1 MKITGLDLLIIFGY
15 LAATVIIGL
24 LLRKRARQ
32 DNEAYL
38 LGGKKLPWYMLG
50 LSNASD
56 MFDISGTMWMVTI
69 CFVYGMNS
77 VWIPWL
83 WPCFNQIFLM
93 MYLSRWLRRSGAST
107 GAEWLQTR
115 FGTGPAVQ
123 ASHTVVVAFAVIS
136 CLGFMAYGFVGL
148 GKFIEIFIPWEAVA
162 PYLPFDI
169 PAQYVGHF
177 YGILFTLFA
186 VFYSVLGGMSGIVL
200 GDVIMYSLMTI
211 AAFSVAGI
219 AMHHLSLR
227 PLAVPEGWLSPFF
240 SWNWSLD
247 WTNLIAEANQKIT
260 ADGFS
265 PFGFFFM
272 MMLFK
277 GALASLAGPAPNY
290 DMQKILSTRSPEEA
304 SKMSGFVSVVLMPIR
319 YAMIIGF
326 TVLALLYYDQLN
338 LRDATGAVDFE
349 KILPAAI
356 NQFIPVG
363 LMGIVLAGLLAAF
376 MGTFAGTL
384 NAAQAYIVNDIY
396 LKYIRP
402 QASART
408 TVSMNYIVGISVVAI
423 SIVLGLFA
431 GDVNTILQW
440 IVSALYGGYVAAN
453 VLRWYWWRFNANGFF
468 WGMLTGTVAALI
480 LPLVTDGLPLYWFP
494 LLFLVSLAGS
504 IAGTLSAP
512 PTDMETL
519 KKFYQTVRPWGFW
532 KPVHEAV
539 VADTPG
545 FQGNPDFKLDI
556 FNVFVGIVSQIGMA
570 LLPMYLILGQ
580 TRALLVTVAVL
591 LLCALILKR
600 SWWDRLTPDAP
611 AAPPPAGPEGGEK
624 VWRTIV

>member
-1 MKITGLDLLIIFGY
+1 MKLTGIDLFIIFGY
-15 LAATVIIGL
+15 LTATVLIGL
-24 LLRKRARQ
+24 AMRKRARKSK
-32 DNEAYL
+32 EAYL

-56 MFDISGTMWMVTI
+56 MFDISGTMWMVTL

-115 FGTGPAVQ
+115 FGNGPGTQ
-123 ASHTVVVAFAVIS
+123 ASHTVVVAFAVIG

-148 GKFIEIFIPWEAVA
+148 GKFIEIFIPWQIVA
-162 PYLPFDI
+162 PYVPFEV
-169 PAQYVGHF
+169 PAAYVGHF
-177 YGILFTLFA
+177 YGIVFTLFA
-186 VFYSVLGGMSGIVL
+186 VFYSVIGGMSGIVL
-200 GDVIMYSLMTI
+200 GDVVMYSLMTI
-211 AAFSVAGI
+211 AAVSVAGI
-219 AMHHLSLR
+219 AMHHLSLT
-227 PLAVPEGWLSPFF
+227 PLAIPEGWMSPFF
-240 SWNWSLD
+240 GWNLNLD
-247 WTNLIAEANQKIT
+247 WANHIAEANEKI
-260 ADGFS
+260 ASDGFS

-277 GALASLAGPAPNY
+277 GVLASLAGPAPNY

-304 SKMSGFVSVVLMPIR
+304 SKMSGFVSVILMPIR

-326 TVLALLYYDQLN
+326 TVLALLYYDQLD
-338 LRDATGAVDFE
+338 LRGADGKVDFE
-349 KILPAAI
+349 KILPSAI

-363 LMGIVLAGLLAAF
+363 LMGIVLTGLLAAF

-396 LKYIRP
+396 LKYVHP
-402 QASART
+402 GASSRQ
-408 TVSMNYIVGISVVAI
+408 TVSMNYVVGLSAVAI

-453 VLRWYWWRFNANGFF
+453 VLRWHWWRFNAGGFF

-480 LPLVTDGLPLYWFP
+480 MPLITTGLPLYWFP
-494 LLFLVSLAGS
+494 LLFLLSLAGS
-504 IAGTLSAP
+504 IAGAYATP
-512 PTDMETL
+512 PTDMATL
-519 KKFYQTVRPWGFW
+519 KHFYQTVRPWGFW

-539 VADTPG
+539 VAQNPG
-545 FQGNPDFKLDI
+545 FKGNKDFKLDM
-556 FNVFVGIVSQIGMA
+556 FNVFVGIVAQVNMA

-580 TRALLVTVAVL
+580 TTALAITAAILIV
-591 LLCALILKR
+591 CALVLKR
-600 SWWDRLTPDAP
+600 SWWDRLKPDISP
-611 AAPPPAGPEGGEK
+611 QNPEQAGEEK

>member
-1 MKITGLDLLIIFGY
+1 MKLTGLDLFIIFGY
-15 LAATVIIGL
+15 LTATVLIGL
-24 LLRKRARQ
+24 AMRKRARKSK
-32 DNEAYL
+32 EAYL

-56 MFDISGTMWMVTI
+56 MFDISGTMWMVTL

-93 MYLSRWLRRSGAST
+93 MYLSRWLRRSGAAT

-115 FGTGPAVQ
+115 FGTGPGTR
-123 ASHTVVVAFAVIS
+123 ASHTVVVAFAVIG

-148 GKFIEIFIPWEAVA
+148 GKFIEIFIPWQMVA
-162 PYLPFDI
+162 PYVPFEV
-169 PAQYVGHF
+169 PAEYVGHF

-186 VFYSVLGGMSGIVL
+186 VFYSVIGGMSGIVL

-211 AAFSVAGI
+211 AALCVAGI
-219 AMHHLSLR
+219 AMHHLSLT
-227 PLAVPEGWLSPFF
+227 PLAVPEGWMDPFF
-240 SWNWSLD
+240 GWNLNLD
-247 WTNLIAEANQKIT
+247 WTNHIAEANEKI
-260 ADGFS
+260 ASDGFS

-277 GALASLAGPAPNY
+277 GVLASLAGPAPNY

-326 TVLALLYYDQLN
+326 TVLALLYYDQID
-338 LRDATGAVDFE
+338 LRSADGSVDFE
-349 KILPAAI
+349 KILPSAI
-356 NQFIPVG
+356 NQFIPIG
-363 LMGIVLAGLLAAF
+363 LMGIVLTGLLAAF

-396 LKYIRP
+396 LKYVNP
-402 QASART
+402 GASSKR
-408 TVSMNYIVGISVVAI
+408 TVSMNYVVGLAVVAV

-453 VLRWYWWRFNANGFF
+453 VLRWHWWRFNAGGFF
-468 WGMLTGTVAALI
+468 WGMFTGTLAALVM
-480 LPLVTDGLPLYWFP
+480 PLLTTGLPLYWFP
-494 LLFLVSLAGS
+494 LLFLLSLAGS
-504 IAGTLSAP
+504 IAGTYATP
-512 PTDMETL
+512 PTDMATL
-519 KKFYQTVRPWGFW
+519 KHFYQTVRPWGFW
-532 KPVHEAV
+532 KPVHDAV
-539 VADTPG
+539 VAEKPG
-545 FQGNPDFKLDI
+545 FEGNKDFKLDL
-556 FNVFVGIVSQIGMA
+556 FNVFVGIVAQVNMA

-580 TRALLVTVAVL
+580 TGALAITAAILIV
-591 LLCALILKR
+591 CALVLKR
-600 SWWDRLTPDAP
+600 TWWDRLKPDAP
-611 AAPPPAGPEGGEK
+611 SPGPDQTGEEK

>member
-1 MKITGLDLLIIFGY
+1 MKLTGLDLFIIFGY
-15 LAATVIIGL
+15 LTATVFIGL
-24 LLRKRARQ
+24 AMRHSARKSK
-32 DNEAYL
+32 EAYL

-56 MFDISGTMWMVTI
+56 MFDISGTMWMVTL

-115 FGTGPAVQ
+115 FGNGPGTQ
-123 ASHTVVVAFAVIS
+123 ASHTVVVAFAVIG

-148 GKFIEIFIPWEAVA
+148 GKFIEIFIPWQMVA
-162 PYLPFDI
+162 PYVPFEV
-169 PAQYVGHF
+169 PAAYVGHF
-177 YGILFTLFA
+177 YGIVFTLFA
-186 VFYSVLGGMSGIVL
+186 VFYAVVGGMSGIVL

-211 AAFSVAGI
+211 AAVSVAGI
-219 AMHHLSLR
+219 AMHHLSLT

-240 SWNWSLD
+240 GWNLNLD
-247 WTNLIAEANQKIT
+247 WTNHIAEANEKI
-260 ADGFS
+260 ASDGFS

-277 GALASLAGPAPNY
+277 GVLASLAGPAPNY

-304 SKMSGFVSVVLMPIR
+304 SKMSGFVSVILMPIR

-326 TVLALLYYDQLN
+326 TVLALLYYDQLD
-338 LRDATGAVDFE
+338 LRGADGKVDFE
-349 KILPAAI
+349 KILPSAI

-363 LMGIVLAGLLAAF
+363 LMGIVLTGLLAAF

-396 LKYIRP
+396 LKYVNP
-402 QASART
+402 GASSRR
-408 TVSMNYIVGISVVAI
+408 TVSMNYVVGLAVVAI

-453 VLRWYWWRFNANGFF
+453 VLRWHWWRFNAGGFF
-468 WGMLTGTVAALI
+468 WGMLTGTAAALI
-480 LPLVTDGLPLYWFP
+480 MPLVTTGLPLYWFP
-494 LLFLVSLAGS
+494 LLFLLSLAGS
-504 IAGTLSAP
+504 IAGTYATP
-512 PTDMETL
+512 PTDMATL
-519 KKFYQTVRPWGFW
+519 KHFYRSVRPWGFW
-532 KPVHEAV
+532 KPVHDAV
-539 VADTPG
+539 IVENPN
-545 FQGNPDFKLDI
+545 FEGNKDFKLDM
-556 FNVFVGIVSQIGMA
+556 FNVFVGIVAQVNMA

-580 TRALLVTVAVL
+580 TMALTITAAILIVCTLV
-591 LLCALILKR
+591 LKR
-600 SWWDRLTPDAP
+600 TWWDRLKPDV
-611 AAPPPAGPEGGEK
+611 PPQNPEQAGGEK